1 MTRNAKAYRAAILH
15 SIADPAEVGVE
26 RSYEYFEDGL
36 LLVEDGKVARLGDA
50 ETLLGEIGEVE
61 VFEYRDA
68 LITPGFID
76 THIHFP
82 QTGMIAS
89 YGEQLLDWL
98 NTYTFPTERQFG
110 DQAHADQVAEI
121 FLQELLRN
129 GTTTA
134 LVFGSVHR
142 QSVESLFE
150 AARRLDLRLIAGKVM
165 MDRNAP
171 DYLTDTAESSYRDS
185 KALIERWHGQGRLL
199 YAVTPRFAPTSTA
212 EQLDMAA
219 RLLREHPG
227 VY

>member
-1 MTRNAKAYRAAILH
+1 M
-15 SIADPAEVGVE
+15 
-26 RSYEYFEDGL
+26 
-36 LLVEDGKVARLGDA
+36 EDGKVARLGDA
-50 ETLLGEIGEVE
+50 EALLGEIGDVE

-98 NTYTFPTERQFG
+98 NTYTFPTERQFS

-142 QSVESLFE
+142 QSVESFRGRPAPGPAPDRRQGDDGPQRARLPDRSPPR
-150 AARRLDLRLIAGKVM
+150 AATATARR
-165 MDRNAP
+165 
-171 DYLTDTAESSYRDS
+171 
-185 KALIERWHGQGRLL
+185 
-199 YAVTPRFAPTSTA
+199 
-212 EQLDMAA
+212 
-219 RLLREHPG
+219 
-227 VY
+227 

>member
-50 ETLLGEIGEVE
+50 EALLGEIGDVE

-98 NTYTFPTERQFG
+98 NTYTFPPSANSVTRPMPTRSPRSSC
-110 DQAHADQVAEI
+110 
-121 FLQELLRN
+121 RN
-129 GTTTA
+129 CCATA
-134 LVFGSVHR
+134 LPPRWSSAACTGS
-142 QSVESLFE
+142 
-150 AARRLDLRLIAGKVM
+150 
-165 MDRNAP
+165 
-171 DYLTDTAESSYRDS
+171 
-185 KALIERWHGQGRLL
+185 RWNRCSR
-199 YAVTPRFAPTSTA
+199 P
-212 EQLDMAA
+212 
-219 RLLREHPG
+219 PG
-227 VY
+227 AWTCA